1 MEKIKVVQYGCGKMA
16 KYTLRYLYEHGA
28 QIVGAI
34 DVNPEVVGMDVGDF
48 AGLGVKTGV
57 LISNDA
63 DKVLDECCADVA
75 IVTLFSFTGDIYD
88 HVEKCAARGIN
99 VITTCEEAIYPWTTA
114 AAQINR
120 LDALAKET
128 GCTITGSGMQDIF
141 WINMVA
147 MAASGCNKLTKIK
160 GAYSYNVEDYGLA
173 LAKAHGCNLTK
184 EEFEAQIAHPA
195 EFEPSYAWNAS
206 EALCNKLGLTIK
218 SIEQK
223 HVPYIIDHDVYSSTM
238 GLTIEA
244 GRCIG
249 MSAVVTI
256 ETMQGI
262 TIEEET
268 IGKVYGP
275 DDGDMCDW
283 WLTGEPDTEFHVVKP
298 ATVEHTCA
306 TVVNRIPSL
315 LTAPA
320 GYVTC
325 DQLEPHSYDLSNG
338 ISCIKTVPL
347 RTGKTKYRNQG
358 IQRISCAECPALLIE
373 TFPAINLHHP
383 CCTFEAGAGTFP
395 WWPGRRGCAAPIY

>member
-1 MEKIKVVQYGCGKMA
+1 MEKIKVVQYGCGKMS

-34 DVNPEVVGMDVGDF
+34 DVNPEIVGMDVGDF

-57 LISNDA
+57 VISNDA
-63 DKVLDECCADVA
+63 DQVLDECDADVA
-75 IVTLFSFTGDIYD
+75 IVTLFSFITDIYD
-88 HVEKCAARGIN
+88 HVEKCVSRGIN

-120 LDALAKET
+120 LDTLAKET

-147 MAASGCNKLTKIK
+147 MAASGCHRLTRIQ
-160 GAYSYNVEDYGLA
+160 GAYSYNVDEYGLA
-173 LAKAHGCNLTK
+173 LAKAHGCGLTK

-195 EFEPSYAWNAS
+195 AFEPSYAWNAS
-206 EALCNKLGLTIK
+206 EALCNKLGLTVK
-218 SIEQK
+218 SITQK
-223 HVPYIIDHDVYSSTM
+223 HVPCVADHDMYSATLN
-238 GLTIEA
+238 GTIPA
-244 GRCIG
+244 GSCIG

-262 TIEEET
+262 TIEEQT

-283 WLTGEPDTEFHVVKP
+283 KLSGEPDVEFHVVKP

-315 LTAPA
+315 LNAPS

-325 DQLEPHSYDLSNG
+325 DQLEPHCYL
-338 ISCIKTVPL
+338 TYPME
-347 RTGKTKYRNQG
+347 YH
-358 IQRISCAECPALLIE
+358 A
-373 TFPAINLHHP
+373 
-383 CCTFEAGAGTFP
+383 
-395 WWPGRRGCAAPIY
+395 